1 MAGVSKNPNKKIVKP
16 GKEIVESMVEN
27 FRDKLLKINEQEIEE
42 LTIDLKNVK
51 DIDSTGLGVLIA
63 AKNSL
68 DHAGRQLNLKNVPEN
83 IGSLIQVLGLD
94 GFFNLDAA

>member
-1 MAGVSKNPNKKIVKP
+1 MAGASKKSTKKNMRP

-27 FRDKLLKINEQEIEE
+27 FRDKLLKINRQEIEE

-63 AKNSL
+63 AKNSF
-68 DHAGRQLNLKNVPEN
+68 DQTGRQLNLKNVPEN
-83 IGSLIQVLGLD
+83 IRNHMQVLSLD
-94 GFFNLDAA
+94 RFFNLDAA